1 MYAFQF
7 SLLLLSIGLNVIQC
21 EPLSRSIRSTCF
33 CAAQEC
39 CSKWGYCG
47 VGEDYCGK
55 NCRSGA
61 CYSSKSLVQKPI
73 ITSEL
78 FACVFPKIDADLR
91 SKRFNGLI
99 DAMKYMKWEP
109 VNQVEAAIF
118 LAHVSHETDGLKTL
132 VEYCATQGCMFL
144 FV

>member
-1 MYAFQF
+1 MYAFQII
-7 SLLLLSIGLNVIQC
+7 LILLSIGLNVIQC

-33 CAAQEC
+33 CAANEC

-61 CYSSKSLVQKPI
+61 CYNSKPIPQSKSI
-73 ITSEL
+73 ITPEIFS
-78 FACVFPKIDADLR
+78 CIFPKIDDNLR
-91 SKRFNGLI
+91 SQRFNGLI
-99 DAMKYMKWEP
+99 DAMKLMKWQP
-109 VNQVEAAIF
+109 FNQIEAAIF

-132 VEYCATQGCMFL
+132 VEYCAAEKCML
-144 FV
+144 